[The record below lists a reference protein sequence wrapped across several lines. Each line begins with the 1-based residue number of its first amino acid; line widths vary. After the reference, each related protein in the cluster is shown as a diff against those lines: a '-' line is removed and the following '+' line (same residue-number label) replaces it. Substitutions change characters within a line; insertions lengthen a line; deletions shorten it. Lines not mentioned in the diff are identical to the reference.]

1 MSIYSTTGVPFNAV
15 SATATIPA
23 NGTLNLRLTGTPEET
38 GTLVVRGCMIKIVG
52 FAEQEFLVDYGQK
65 QKKEA
70 AKDPKNKHDDS
81 NNKSEFIK
89 LKHR

>member
-1 MSIYSTTGVPFNAV
+1 M
-15 SATATIPA
+15 
-23 NGTLNLRLTGTPEET
+23 
-38 GTLVVRGCMIKIVG
+38 RGCMIKIVG

-89 LKHR
+89 